1 MLIKIGKIVNTKGLK
16 GEVKVLS
23 SSDFKDVR
31 FETGNELYIRLM
43 TGDIPVVVEKWRIQK
58 GNDIL
63 TFRGYNNINEVEKF
77 KGFDLYGEELDETF
91 LGENEYYQEDLMGF
105 RLVEDSEVVGT
116 VVDVFDNVNRTY
128 LRIELSD
135 GQSRLIPF
143 VDDFIKSVN
152 EEKEEIEIISIP
164 GLLDDEN

>member
-1 MLIKIGKIVNTKGLK
+1 MLIKIGKIVNTKGLR
-16 GEVKVLS
+16 GELKVLS
-23 SSDFKDVR
+23 SSDFKDIR
-31 FETGNELYIRLM
+31 FETGSELYIRDV
-43 TGDIPVVVEKWRIQK
+43 TGDIPVVVEKWRVQK

-63 TFRGYNNINEVEKF
+63 TFRGYTDINEVEKF
-77 KGFDLYGEELDETF
+77 KGLDLYGEELDETF

-105 RLVEDSEVVGT
+105 KLVEDSVALGT

-128 LRIELSD
+128 LRIELSN

-143 VDDFIKSVN
+143 VDDFIKNVDK
-152 EEKEEIEIISIP
+152 EKEEIEIVSIP